1 MFELSDSESY
11 VLINIIIDCHGDHLS
26 EQDFIDCVLL
36 LFEDIAG
43 LEHFAA
49 QSNQSMLD
57 YLWRL
62 YCEQRST

>member
-1 MFELSDSESY
+1 VFELSDSESY
-11 VLINIIIDCHGDHLS
+11 ALISCIIDRYGDGLS
-26 EQDFIDCVLL
+26 QQDFIDCVLL

-49 QSNQSMLD
+49 QCNQSTLN